1 MTSVTRDGQPELRVR
16 LAADISSVPGARR
29 FVTDG
34 LLDWGREHLVDD
46 AALCVTEMAANAAL
60 HSGSSY
66 MQVAMSDLDPTV
78 RLSVEDAGGLVPLPA
93 VTPSAVRAVRPGD
106 LPPVEAL
113 GTTGR
118 GLAIVS
124 VLAESWGIEERDEG
138 RRIWADLAGD
148 GVEHEVRPPM
158 VASRG
163 GTTPETGVLP
173 ADWATV
179 RMLRC
184 PVQLGLRVDQRLDDL
199 VRELQLIDSEEDLTP
214 PRELGQLIERLVTR
228 PAFARHMGRR
238 IALEAAAAGLQYV
251 DIEMT
256 LPREM
261 ASSVRELLAAD
272 NLADEICE
280 THHLLTL
287 RSTPEMVSLRT
298 WMTECIV
305 TQAEEDA
312 SPVPY
317 DEWLRRR
324 G

>member
-1 MTSVTRDGQPELRVR
+1 MLRVR
-16 LAADISSVPGARR
+16 LTAETSSVPGARR

-34 LLDWGREHLVDD
+34 LLDWGRDHLVDD
-46 AALCVTEMAANAAL
+46 AALCVTEMAANSAL
-60 HSGSSY
+60 HSGSPY
-66 MQVAMSDLDPTV
+66 MHVGMTDLDQGV

-93 VTPSAVRAVRPGD
+93 VAPPPVPRSAEV
-106 LPPVEAL
+106 PPVEAL

-124 VLAESWGIEERDEG
+124 VLAESWGIEERAEG

-148 GVEHEVRPPM
+148 GVEHEVRSPVM
-158 VASRG
+158 AVRDSM
-163 GTTPETGVLP
+163 TPERGVLP

-179 RMLRC
+179 RMPRC
-184 PVQLGLRVDQRLDDL
+184 PVQLALRVDQRLDDL
-199 VRELQLIDSEEDLTP
+199 IRELQLIDSDEGPTL
-214 PRELGQLIERLVTR
+214 PRELGKLIERLVTR
-228 PAFARHMGRR
+228 PVFARHMGRR
-238 IALEAAAAGLQYV
+238 IAQEAAAMELEYV

-280 THHLLTL
+280 THHLLIP

-305 TQAEEDA
+305 TQAEDDVA
-312 SPVPY
+312 PVPY
-317 DEWLRRR
+317 DEWLRQS